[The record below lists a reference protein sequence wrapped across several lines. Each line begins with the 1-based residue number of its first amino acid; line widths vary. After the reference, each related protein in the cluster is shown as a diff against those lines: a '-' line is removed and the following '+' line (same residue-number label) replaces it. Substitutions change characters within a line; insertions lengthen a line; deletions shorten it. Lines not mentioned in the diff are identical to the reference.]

1 MKKLLL
7 CAVLALVFVG
17 LATAQKLAPTGSVEI
32 EFAIGDSTR
41 PIISSKKQAVID
53 LLNKEKPP
61 CWAVGSSSTEKYQGV
76 PLNKSDSLNNRLG
89 NGRAKMFQTL
99 VPHATVVPMPLN
111 AGRKATIYWP
121 MNPYGPGGAL
131 YKKVPISQ
139 EDLEPLRE
147 ADKKI
152 LRDMGLISD
161 EMLRRTAKTQSDV
174 DSVGVDLAKLKK
186 AIAEKDSVDQAWLSS
201 VLGDIGDRLTALEK
215 KSAWSFVPPMTIF
228 GGWAYEI
235 SPPNIGGVRY
245 HQEESEFGIEGK
257 NVRIYSGSQAFATTE
272 VLIRPYH
279 VTVAKIAKRPFI
291 SVSPLVF
298 MTDDSV
304 ALRIWKG
311 GSAINKLYPKYGIGA
326 SLLLEYKKSWF
337 RMDYH
342 GWTSDKWLAKRIPK
356 MNMRRKAE
364 FYVGSELPA
373 KFLVYATAVYDWEY
387 RDFKYGIDVPDW
399 KAFVGRTILKGNEK
413 IPVDLRVF
421 AGVGQ
426 QVYHHQPNRNTAFVT
441 RLEVKIK

>member
-1 MKKLLL
+1 MKKFLV
-7 CAVLALVFVG
+7 CAVLALVCLVG
-17 LATAQKLAPTGSVEI
+17 LATAQKLPESGSVEI
-32 EFAIGDSTR
+32 EFALGDSTR
-41 PIISSKKQAVID
+41 PIISSAKQATID
-53 LLNKEKPP
+53 LLVKEQTP
-61 CWAVGSSSTEKYQGV
+61 CWVVGGYSSEPFKEVTV
-76 PLNKSDSLNNRLG
+76 PESDQKNNELG
-89 NGRAKMFQTL
+89 NGRARKALTL
-99 VPHATVVPMPLN
+99 VPHATLIPLPREM
-111 AGRKATIYWP
+111 GRKAGIYWP
-121 MNPYGPGGAL
+121 RNPYGAGGVF
-131 YKKVPISQ
+131 YRKVPLA
-139 EDLEPLRE
+139 DTALALRE

-152 LRDMGLISD
+152 LREMGLISD
-161 EMLRRTAKTQSDV
+161 DMLRRNEKTQADV
-174 DSVGVDLAKLKK
+174 DSVGADLAKLKK
-186 AIAEKDSVDQAWLSS
+186 AIADKDSVDQAWLSS

-304 ALRIWKG
+304 ALHIWKG

-373 KFLVYATAVYDWEY
+373 KFLLYATAVYDWEY

-399 KAFVGRTILKGNEK
+399 KAFVGRTILRGNEK
-413 IPVDLRVF
+413 VPIDLRLF
-421 AGVGQ
+421 AGAGQ
-426 QVYHHQPNRNTAFVT
+426 QVYHGRDRNTAFMI
-441 RLEVKIK
+441 RSEIKIK